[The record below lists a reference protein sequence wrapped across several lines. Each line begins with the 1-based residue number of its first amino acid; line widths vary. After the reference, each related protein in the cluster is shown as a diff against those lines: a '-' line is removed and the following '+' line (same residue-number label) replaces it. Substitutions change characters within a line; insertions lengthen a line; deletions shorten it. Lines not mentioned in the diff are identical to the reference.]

1 MNFLP
6 HLLMDF
12 NFEAMD
18 LSRLYRASDARYK
31 HREAMQEMSRGTRCC
46 TAIHWRATN
55 GPRY

>member
-1 MNFLP
+1 
-6 HLLMDF
+6 MDF